1 MLKPQQRLP
10 AKWQRHASSLESVSK
25 PMCVFFMRHHTQ
37 IFTFTDSRNIY
48 SYIFLISTF
57 GRKNG
62 VGRDSVRHQL
72 KPAAVTFIDHNTNLT
87 PTVQLFY
94 FHQLI
99 YCRGVFSRQF
109 VLCPCALL
117 PPPREVMWQLA
128 LVCLSFCMFIGEI
141 TENNDKRQ
149 QTHLK

>member
-1 MLKPQQRLP
+1 MRLNGNQCGMLKPQQRLP

-72 KPAAVTFIDHNTNLT
+72 KPAAVTFIDHNANLT

-99 YCRGVFSRQF
+99 AGVFSADNLCCVLVYYYLRQGRSCDSWR
-109 VLCPCALL
+109 L
-117 PPPREVMWQLA
+117 
-128 LVCLSFCMFIGEI
+128 LVCLFVYLLE
-141 TENNDKRQ
+141 K
-149 QTHLK
+149 